1 LERPEGRDA
10 LLSELRRIVAREL
23 DVPIA
28 DLDLTK
34 SLRCDYGLD
43 SVAAVN
49 ILFELERT
57 YDVTIDPQMIV
68 AVDTVAEAHET
79 LSRLLLA

>member
-1 LERPEGRDA
+1 MELFDGRGA

-23 DVPIA
+23 DVSVA
-28 DLDLTK
+28 DLDLNK

-49 ILFELERT
+49 ILFELEQT
-57 YDVTIDPQMIV
+57 YDVTIDPQLIV
-68 AVDTVAEAHET
+68 AVDTVAEAHEA